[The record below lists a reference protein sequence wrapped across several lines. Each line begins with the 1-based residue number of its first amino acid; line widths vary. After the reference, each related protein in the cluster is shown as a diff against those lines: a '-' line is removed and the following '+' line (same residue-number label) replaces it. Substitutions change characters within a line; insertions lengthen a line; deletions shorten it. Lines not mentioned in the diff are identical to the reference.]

1 MQERVIVAAQHRGP
15 PGSGNG
21 GYVCGLL
28 AAHIDGP
35 AEVTLCRPTPLER
48 PLALRVTQQ
57 SVELSDGDGLIASA
71 RPAPLDLI
79 VPDAPDWRACEIATI
94 HGGSFETS
102 DFAGCFSCG
111 RHNPLGVQV
120 WAGSVEGRIMTA
132 AAWQPGMAHAGSDGF
147 LPATHLWAALDC
159 PGAMALS
166 LEQPDLQLMT
176 GRMLGHC
183 DADCRPNE
191 RYRVIGWP
199 VSRDGRK
206 LYCGTAVIDEAGQ
219 VRARA
224 LSTWIELRKTGMP
237 EGSGVPAK
245 ALAF

>member
-1 MQERVIVAAQHRGP
+1 MQEQVIVAAHHRGP

-28 AAHIDGP
+28 AARINGP
-35 AEVTLCRPTPLER
+35 AEVTLRLPTPLQR
-48 PLALRVTQQ
+48 PLTLLGAATR
-57 SVELSDGDGLIASA
+57 VELRDGDDLIAEA
-71 RPAPLDLI
+71 RPAPLDLA
-79 VPDAPDWRACEIATI
+79 VPEAPDWAACEAATVD
-94 HGGSFETS
+94 GGSFDTS

-120 WAGSVEGRIMTA
+120 WAGPIPGRAMTA
-132 AAWQPGMAHAGSDGF
+132 AAWVPTAAHAGPDGF

-159 PGAMALS
+159 PGAMALA
-166 LEQPDLQLMT
+166 LNEPDIPLMT
-176 GRMLGHC
+176 GRMLGQC
-183 DADCRPNE
+183 DADCRPGE

-199 VSRDGRK
+199 VGRDGRK
-206 LYCGTAVIDEAGQ
+206 LYCGTAVIDERGR

-224 LSTWIELRKTGMP
+224 LATWIELRRAAMP
-237 EGSGVPAK
+237 AGDGSPAK